1 MEILNNWRSAHSY
14 PLQVIMMTLRRR
26 AEAVDP
32 ACLVSQR
39 LKRFRSIQEKLSRE
53 PTMKLSQMHDIG
65 GCRAVLSTC
74 DHVDELVR
82 LYTTRA
88 SNSACELHRAYDYIT
103 GPKHSGYRSVHL
115 VHKYQ
120 SRSSTIRATYNGLR
134 VEVQIRSKLQHAWA
148 TAVETAS
155 AFTNQ
160 ALKSSCGEVRW
171 KRFFALMG
179 SVIALE
185 EGRLIVPGTPADRD
199 ELINELKSVCRELN
213 VERILSGGSAA
224 INISSTERELAH
236 AVAYLLVLN
245 SSERTVAIE
254 AYDKRSI
261 HWAEDVYASKEKQYA
276 EDPDVDVVLVWA
288 KDLNALRSAYPNYYL
303 DTDAFLQVLR
313 RATA

>member
-1 MEILNNWRSAHSY
+1 
-14 PLQVIMMTLRRR
+14 
-26 AEAVDP
+26 
-32 ACLVSQR
+32 
-39 LKRFRSIQEKLSRE
+39 
-53 PTMKLSQMHDIG
+53 
-65 GCRAVLSTC
+65 
-74 DHVDELVR
+74 
-82 LYTTRA
+82 
-88 SNSACELHRAYDYIT
+88 
-103 GPKHSGYRSVHL
+103 
-115 VHKYQ
+115 
-120 SRSSTIRATYNGLR
+120 
-134 VEVQIRSKLQHAWA
+134 
-148 TAVETAS
+148 
-155 AFTNQ
+155 
-160 ALKSSCGEVRW
+160 
-171 KRFFALMG
+171 MG

-261 HWAEDVYASKEKQYA
+261 HWAEDVYAAKEKQYA